1 MNPKRIVWPLLLVIL
16 VLARGLTAVFAQ
28 ETPLQLRLTR
38 DFGSGFG
45 TNIQGRF
52 SMIVE
57 GPDDLDRVVFLL
69 DDEIMAE
76 QTSPPFRYQFQTENY
91 PAGQHT
97 LQAVGYTADGREL
110 NSNQISRTFITGGE
124 SRQRLVYL
132 IVPLLILVIG
142 GRLLTSWIANRGQ
155 AEKTTIPINGAYGGA
170 ICPKCNKPFAR
181 HWWAPNLMSGKFD
194 RCPHC
199 KKWSFVSR
207 AHPDLLQASYEAM
220 IQAEQAQPNDEKS
233 APPDDDD
240 LLQKRLD
247 DSRFDS

>member
-1 MNPKRIVWPLLLVIL
+1 MNPKRLGWPILMALLLF
-16 VLARGLTAVFAQ
+16 AGSMTAVFGQ
-28 ETPLQLRLTR
+28 ETSIQLRLTR

-57 GPDDLDRVVFLL
+57 GPEDLERVVFLI

-76 QTSPPFRYQFQTENY
+76 QTSPPFRYQFQTGSY

-97 LQAVGYTADGREL
+97 LHAVGYTADGREL
-110 NSNQISRTFITGGE
+110 NSNQINRTFITGEE
-124 SRQRLVYL
+124 SGQRLVYL
-132 IVPLLILVIG
+132 IIPLIILVIG

-155 AEKTTIPINGAYGGA
+155 TEKKTVPIDGAYGGT

-181 HWWAPNLMSGKFD
+181 HWWAPNLVSGKFD

-207 AHPDLLQASYEAM
+207 VHPDILQAAYEAM
-220 IQAEQAQPNDEKS
+220 IQAEQTRSNDEKPS
-233 APPDDDD
+233 APDDDD
-240 LLQKRLD
+240 LQQKRLD